1 MIPSNPIPEVMNYG
15 SSAIYKAEPSDA
27 QKARGVVPLDSLP
40 AAWWNCMW
48 SQTNT
53 SINCARYAA
62 GKLIEEINTVL
73 CEAGVCVCDTCV
85 NQLYTAIDKLR
96 QTIGNSSVAGAVKS
110 SSCPGE
116 VSIDQY
122 GIMTANCVGN
132 AADLTTAATTVVGAI
147 NELKCTYDCCFI
159 DANCC
164 LDELNC
170 CKAPTMHASCDT
182 TYGVGNASCFGHL
195 KISDTFTSCV
205 GGAAEGVAASQKAL
219 YDAYICLSSSASSL
233 AECACCV
240 YITPLSASDTSS
252 VHLVI
257 AECRNLSTGY
267 FARLCTGF
275 GGICY
280 DSVNQALAVP
290 GIEAHFIQKKGMLC
304 MNTLPACV
312 EICNRWKICAYC
324 CVVNNQTLTA
334 FCNYGTEF
342 AVVNYGNMA
351 SKDTQTAIV
360 PVVPLNMILAPNE
373 LALVPVDPGAFYNRP
388 AAIITF

>member
-15 SSAIYKAEPSDA
+15 SSAVYKAAPTCE
-27 QKARGVVPLDSLP
+27 QQARGVVPLDSLP

-73 CEAGVCVCDTCV
+73 CEAGVCVCDTCI

-96 QTIGNSSVAGAVKS
+96 QTIGNASVAGAVKS
-110 SSCPGE
+110 STTPGE

-132 AADLTTAATTVVGAI
+132 AANLTTVATTVVGAI
-147 NELKCTYDCCFI
+147 NELKCTYDCCFT

-164 LDELNC
+164 LNDLSC

-182 TYGVGNASCFGHL
+182 TYGVGNASCYGHL

-219 YDAYICLSSSASSL
+219 YDAYVCLSSSASSL
-233 AECACCV
+233 AECACCILV
-240 YITPLSASDTSS
+240 CNIACTACNTLYPLMSPSS
-252 VHLVI
+252 SGYQRFYSGGMCYCKTDCTLHV
-257 AECRNLSTGY
+257 CRMC
-267 FARLCTGF
+267 A
-275 GGICY
+275 
-280 DSVNQALAVP
+280 P
-290 GIEAHFIQKKGMLC
+290 FIQVKGRLNL
-304 MNTLPACV
+304 NTLPACV
-312 EICNRWKICAYC
+312 VVDNKWKICAFC
-324 CVVNNQTLTA
+324 CSQLGGAVV
-334 FCNYGTEF
+334 FCNYGTEY
-342 AVVNYGNMA
+342 AMINYGVLQLPMGQNQGFTSVA
-351 SKDTQTAIV
+351 
-360 PVVPLNMILAPNE
+360 PLTMLLAPGE
-373 LALVPVDPGAFYNRP
+373 RGITPMCKAAFCNRP
-388 AAIITF
+388 AAIMTF

>member
-27 QKARGVVPLDSLP
+27 RKARGVVPLDSLP

-53 SINCARYAA
+53 AVNCAHYAA

-96 QTIGNSSVAGAVKS
+96 QTIGNSAVAGAVQS

-132 AADLTTAATTVVGAI
+132 ASDLTTVATTVVGAI
-147 NELKCTYDCCFI
+147 NELKCTYDCCFT

-170 CKAPTMHASCDT
+170 CKAPTMHASCET
-182 TYGVGNASCFGHL
+182 TYGVGTANYYGHL

-219 YDAYICLSSSASSL
+219 YDAYVCLSSSASSL
-233 AECACCV
+233 AECACCINIQTAGSGN
-240 YITPLSASDTSS
+240 YYLLGACTSGS
-252 VHLVI
+252 
-257 AECRNLSTGY
+257 GY
-267 FARLCTGF
+267 FGYAYLLSNTYYCTTCNALMT
-275 GGICY
+275 GGVY
-280 DSVNQALAVP
+280 TTL
-290 GIEAHFIQKKGMLC
+290 IQKKGILC
-304 MNTLPACV
+304 FSGSCTCIEIENKWKVCACSYGT
-312 EICNRWKICAYC
+312 CTYFR
-324 CVVNNQTLTA
+324 
-334 FCNYGTEF
+334 NYGTEF
-342 AVVNYGNMA
+342 AVVNYGNISALGTSECCMM
-351 SKDTQTAIV
+351 
-360 PVVPLNMILAPNE
+360 PVIPLNMILAPSE
-373 LALVPVDPGAFYNRP
+373 VAIVPVPYACFCTRP
-388 AAIITF
+388 AAIIAI

>member
-15 SSAIYKAEPSDA
+15 SSAIYKAEPSPE

-53 SINCARYAA
+53 AINCARYAA

-73 CEAGVCVCDTCV
+73 CEAGVCACDTCI

-96 QTIGNSSVAGAVKS
+96 QTIGNSAVAGSVKS

-132 AADLTTAATTVVGAI
+132 AADLTTTARTLVGAV

-170 CKAPTMHASCDT
+170 CKAPTMHACCDT
-182 TYGVGNASCFGHL
+182 TYGVGNADCYGHL
-195 KISDTFTSCV
+195 KISDTFASCV
-205 GGAAEGVAASQKAL
+205 GGAAEGIAASQKAL
-219 YDAYICLSSSASSL
+219 YDAYTCLSSSSSSL
-233 AECACCV
+233 AVCARCV
-240 YITPLSASDTSS
+240 LVTALPSGDTTSKNLLVAPYTSVDTVGYCMICTSS
-252 VHLVI
+252 
-257 AECRNLSTGY
+257 
-267 FARLCTGF
+267 
-275 GGICY
+275 GGLYY
-280 DSVNQALAVP
+280 DGNTQTLNVP
-290 GIEAHFIQKKGMLC
+290 SLRGHFVQKKGMLC
-304 MNTLPACV
+304 MTSSPACV
-312 EICNRWKICAYC
+312 EIENKWKICACSCGTCTY
-324 CVVNNQTLTA
+324 
-334 FCNYGTEF
+334 FCNYGTEY
-342 AVVNYGNMA
+342 AIVNYGNLSTVCTNRA
-351 SKDTQTAIV
+351 LV
-360 PVVPLNMILAPNE
+360 PVIPLNMILAPGDRVM
-373 LALVPVDPGAFYNRP
+373 VPVQYAAFATRP